1 MKKGVDKS
9 QLTWYNK
16 DTIKERWYKIMAK
29 KLSYLSK
36 MENTVISTYGLESK
50 QTIDFLKAC
59 EIARTTGSADDI
71 LFCDDLYEIL
81 I

>member
-1 MKKGVDKS
+1 
-9 QLTWYNK
+9 
-16 DTIKERWYKIMAK
+16 MAK

-36 MENTVISTYGLESK
+36 MEDTVISAYGLESK

>member
-1 MKKGVDKS
+1 
-9 QLTWYNK
+9 
-16 DTIKERWYKIMAK
+16 MAK
-29 KLSYLSK
+29 KLSYLSE
-36 MENTVISTYGLESK
+36 MENTIVSTYGLEAR

-59 EIARTTGSADDI
+59 EIARTTGSTDDI